1 MINSSKKIGDGE
13 WSMFVKD
20 MDHECVASPSQK
32 FIVEP
37 KTHGISVI
45 PKGYSDQDGGAPILI
60 CYEDGE
66 PVVYCWPDIDNE
78 DPVRI
83 SLEAARDDRRK
94 ESKEAPDTT
103 S

>member
-1 MINSSKKIGDGE
+1 MINSSKKIGDVE

-45 PKGYSDQDGGAPILI
+45 PKGYSDQDGGHGSLGTSLI
-60 CYEDGE
+60 IYG
-66 PVVYCWPDIDNE
+66 PTN
-78 DPVRI
+78 
-83 SLEAARDDRRK
+83 
-94 ESKEAPDTT
+94 
-103 S
+103 